1 MQKEVRKSWALFTGF
16 GIIMIAQGLQ
26 NNLMGIRAVIE
37 NFSTLTTGIFMSG
50 FFVGYFFG
58 SYTTPILIS
67 KLTLDFLPKFVL
79 FPCMRYGCI
88 KIASPDFKL
97 GLYGLFNLFKY
108 TSLM

>member
-1 MQKEVRKSWALFTGF
+1 MQKEVRKSWALFMGI

-50 FFVGYFFG
+50 YFVGYFFG

-67 KLTLDFLPKFVL
+67 KV
-79 FPCMRYGCI
+79 
-88 KIASPDFKL
+88 
-97 GLYGLFNLFKY
+97 
-108 TSLM
+108 